1 MKVTI
6 NNNNKQSNDS
16 FGAQEAIS
24 KRRDIR
30 DNNTASDNLDSNN
43 IEVILL
49 KLSADDLQETEE
61 MEEIEEEP
69 STSLNTISKAIEI
82 LSKKSKYP
90 WRSHFF
96 NKVSLASL

>member
-43 IEVILL
+43 IEVVLL
-49 KLSADDLQETEE
+49 KLSADDMNPYIKPKIKLK
-61 MEEIEEEP
+61 
-69 STSLNTISKAIEI
+69 N
-82 LSKKSKYP
+82 YG
-90 WRSHFF
+90 
-96 NKVSLASL
+96 N